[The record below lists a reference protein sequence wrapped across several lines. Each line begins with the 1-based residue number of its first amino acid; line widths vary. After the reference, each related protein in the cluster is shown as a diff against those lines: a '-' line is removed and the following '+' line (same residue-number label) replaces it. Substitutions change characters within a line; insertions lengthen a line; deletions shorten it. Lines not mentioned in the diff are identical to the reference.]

1 METVAGETAAAVI
14 EVAEA
19 KIVEEA
25 EGGAVAGEL
34 MIKLATK
41 KN

>member
-1 METVAGETAAAVI
+1 METVAGETVAAVI

-34 MIKLATK
+34 MIKLAK
-41 KN
+41 KRN